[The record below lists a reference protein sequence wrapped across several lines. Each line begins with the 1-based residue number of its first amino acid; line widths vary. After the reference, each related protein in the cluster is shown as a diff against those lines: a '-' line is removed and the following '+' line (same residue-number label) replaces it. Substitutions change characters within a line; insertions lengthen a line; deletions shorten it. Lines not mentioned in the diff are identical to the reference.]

1 MDETTARLAEF
12 EEQAMICRKRFRAKL
27 QARLAEVQSEPAER
41 KAGALAML
49 DAAEQ
54 AHRKGREDAPR
65 LMLDALEYRI
75 REIDAGPDS
84 LAAAKRIAVETDD
97 TGIEAGY
104 RGVMWFERDA
114 RRDGGYH
121 QDDWQMC
128 WDIAEIIICSLDVH
142 CA

>member
-1 MDETTARLAEF
+1 
-12 EEQAMICRKRFRAKL
+12 MICRKKFRAKL
-27 QARLAEVQSEPAER
+27 QARLAEVQSGPAQR
-41 KAGALAML
+41 QSGALALL

-54 AHRKGREDAPR
+54 AHRKGRENAPR
-65 LMLDALEYRI
+65 LLLDALEYRI
-75 REIDAGPDS
+75 REIDSGSDPW
-84 LAAAKRIAVETDD
+84 AAAKRIAVETDD
-97 TGIEAGY
+97 MGIEAGY
-104 RGVMWFERDA
+104 RGVMSFERDT

>member
-1 MDETTARLAEF
+1 
-12 EEQAMICRKRFRAKL
+12 MICRKKFRAKL
-27 QARLAEVQSEPAER
+27 QTRLAEVQSEPAER

-54 AHRKGREDAPR
+54 AHQQGQKNAPR
-65 LMLDALEYRI
+65 MILDALEYRI
-75 REIDAGPDS
+75 REIDADPDS
-84 LAAAKRIAVETDD
+84 WAAAKRISAEKDD

-104 RGVMWFERDA
+104 RGVMSFEREV
-114 RRDGGYH
+114 RREGRYH

-128 WDIAEIIICSLDVH
+128 WDIAEIVICSLDVH

>member
-1 MDETTARLAEF
+1 
-12 EEQAMICRKRFRAKL
+12 MICRKKFRAKL

-54 AHRKGREDAPR
+54 AHRQGQKNAPR
-65 LMLDALEYRI
+65 LLLDALEYRI
-75 REIDAGPDS
+75 REIDPDPDS
-84 LAAAKRIAVETDD
+84 WAAAKHISAEKDD
-97 TGIEAGY
+97 DGIEAGY
-104 RGVMWFERDA
+104 WGVMLFERDA

-128 WDIAEIIICSLDVH
+128 WDIAEIVICSLDVH
-142 CA
+142 CD

>member
-1 MDETTARLAEF
+1 
-12 EEQAMICRKRFRAKL
+12 MICRKKFRAKL
-27 QARLAEVQSEPAER
+27 QARLAEVQSEPTER

-54 AHRKGREDAPR
+54 AHQQGQQNAPR
-65 LMLDALEYRI
+65 LLLDALEYRI

-84 LAAAKRIAVETDD
+84 WAAAKRISAEKGD

-104 RGVMWFERDA
+104 RGVMSFERQV

-128 WDIAEIIICSLDVH
+128 WDIAEIVICSLDVH

>member
-1 MDETTARLAEF
+1 
-12 EEQAMICRKRFRAKL
+12 MICRKQFRAKL

-41 KAGALAML
+41 KSGALAML

-54 AHRKGREDAPR
+54 AHQQGQENAPR
-65 LMLDALEYRI
+65 LLLDALEYRI
-75 REIDAGPDS
+75 REIDANPDS
-84 LAAAKRIAVETDD
+84 WAAAKSISAEKDD

-104 RGVMWFERDA
+104 RGVMSFEREV